1 MTTLTPTRATG
12 ATTKAS
18 HALLAEPPYAVDD
31 EALGAPF
38 EGTGV
43 NGAFVADLLSAA
55 LTHERCGTHL
65 YRSVAGRTANPV
77 LRARYEE
84 FGRETERHVELLEDA
99 IAAIGGDPQYVSPIA
114 RAVQGMDTSLLEST
128 FRLDGTADVMVREM
142 VMLDAVLLAET
153 TDHANWANLAQLRG
167 PARRRGPRG
176 AQQGRARGGAPG
188 GRAPPLG
195 ERHEGEDDPPAGQ
208 QPDDGEGRGEGRGDG
223 GHRQGVVQL
232 TGFG

>member
-153 TDHANWANLAQLRG
+153 TDHANWANLAQLC
-167 PARRRGPRG
+167 
-176 AQQGRARGGAPG
+176 
-188 GRAPPLG
+188 
-195 ERHEGEDDPPAGQ
+195 EDLP
-208 QPDDGEGRGEGRGDG
+208 DG
-223 GHRQGVVQL
+223 GVREVLSRAVREVGPQEDEHLRWSSDTKAKMTRLQASSPTMAKVGAKAEEMVATVKEW
-232 TGFG
+232 FS

>member
-1 MTTLTPTRATG
+1 MTTLTPTRATA

-43 NGAFVADLLSAA
+43 NGAFVADPLSAA

-153 TDHANWANLAQLRG
+153 TDHANWANLAQLC
-167 PARRRGPRG
+167 
-176 AQQGRARGGAPG
+176 
-188 GRAPPLG
+188 
-195 ERHEGEDDPPAGQ
+195 EDLP
-208 QPDDGEGRGEGRGDG
+208 DGEVREVLSRAVREVGPQEDEHLRWASDTKAKMTRLQASSPTMAKVGAKAEEM
-223 GHRQGVVQL
+223 VATVKEW
-232 TGFG
+232 FS

>member
-114 RAVQGMDTSLLEST
+114 RAVQGMDTSMLEST

-153 TDHANWANLAQLRG
+153 TDHANWANLAQLC
-167 PARRRGPRG
+167 
-176 AQQGRARGGAPG
+176 
-188 GRAPPLG
+188 
-195 ERHEGEDDPPAGQ
+195 EDLP
-208 QPDDGEGRGEGRGDG
+208 DGEVREVLSRAVREVGPQEDEHLRWASDTKAKMTRLQASSPTMAKVGAKAEEM
-223 GHRQGVVQL
+223 VATVKEW
-232 TGFG
+232 FS